1 VANWCG
7 ESENG
12 TAAHRGASFFLVAHA
27 WIAFAYKP
35 GMSDTRR
42 YSIYAFVISNAQLA
56 GQSPYDYYEGLKRQ
70 FTKGDDQLALRSDQL
85 TIEYP
90 PLALEIMRAPLPFV
104 AKDASVMRGMG
115 KNDIADWQRGY
126 RLLYFLA
133 HGAVLAGLAWWLGRR
148 KMGSSWGIAVGTVA
162 GIVMAY
168 VLYDRLDL
176 WLGLVLLGSL
186 SALITGHRYIAMT
199 LLGVAVSLKLVPIFL
214 LPLFLL
220 GVLPGATFSD
230 GLLSRRTLRIGLLAG
245 QVFAATGL
253 AVFLPFRLMWGPR
266 VWDFLAYHSQR
277 GFQIESTWSS
287 VLLVAAQLGYPAQ
300 VTHIFGAEEVV
311 GPGVTILAKVS
322 VLVVLA
328 VVGMAY
334 WLIWGALRNRRVEDS
349 ASGGTLAQQ
358 NPQIFV
364 WGAFAV
370 LALAMAGSKVFSPQ
384 YLCWFLPSLLLVER
398 PRDRSAAVPLV
409 IFLLV
414 CGLTTAVFPGFW
426 DEAVRVS
433 GIAQGKII
441 ILLPTLRVTLII
453 LARNLVW
460 IAFCIFAI
468 IQLRAA
474 RPMVEAATVPDTSPI
489 RRRRHHR

>member
-1 VANWCG
+1 
-7 ESENG
+7 
-12 TAAHRGASFFLVAHA
+12 
-27 WIAFAYKP
+27 
-35 GMSDTRR
+35 
-42 YSIYAFVISNAQLA
+42 
-56 GQSPYDYYEGLKRQ
+56 
-70 FTKGDDQLALRSDQL
+70 
-85 TIEYP
+85 
-90 PLALEIMRAPLPFV
+90 
-104 AKDASVMRGMG
+104 
-115 KNDIADWQRGY
+115 
-126 RLLYFLA
+126 
-133 HGAVLAGLAWWLGRR
+133 
-148 KMGSSWGIAVGTVA
+148 
-162 GIVMAY
+162 
-168 VLYDRLDL
+168 
-176 WLGLVLLGSL
+176 
-186 SALITGHRYIAMT
+186 MT
-199 LLGVAVSLKLVPIFL
+199 LLAVAVSLKLVPIFL

-220 GVLPGATFSD
+220 GVLPGTTFSD
-230 GLLSRRTLRIGLLAG
+230 VLLSRRTLRIGLLAG
-245 QVFAATGL
+245 LVFAATGL

-266 VWDFLAYHSQR
+266 VWHFLAYHSQR

-287 VLLVAAQLGYPAQ
+287 ALLVAAQLGYPAQ

-311 GPGVTILAKVS
+311 DSGVAILAKLS
-322 VLVVLA
+322 ILVVLA

-364 WGAFAV
+364 WGAFAM

-453 LARNLVW
+453 LARNFVW

>member
-1 VANWCG
+1 MV
-7 ESENG
+7 
-12 TAAHRGASFFLVAHA
+12 RPPIVVLLFFLVAHA
-27 WIAFAYKP
+27 WIAFGFKP
-35 GMSDTRR
+35 DMSDTRL
-42 YSIYAFVISNAQLA
+42 YSIYAFVTSNARLG
-56 GQSPYDYYEGLKRQ
+56 GQSPYDYYEGVKRHIG
-70 FTKGDDQLALRSDQL
+70 KGYKGSALQPDEV

-90 PLALEIMRAPLPFV
+90 PLALKILHAPLLFV
-104 AKDASVMRGMG
+104 AKNASGMRGMG
-115 KNDIADWQRGY
+115 KDDIADWQRGY
-126 RLLYFLA
+126 RILYFIA
-133 HGAVLAGLAWWLGRR
+133 HGTALSGLAWWLWRR
-148 KMGSSWGIAVGTVA
+148 KLGSSWGIAVGTVA

-176 WLGLVLLGSL
+176 WLGLVILGAL
-186 SALITGHRYIAMT
+186 SALITGHRYVALI
-199 LLGVAVSLKLVPIFL
+199 LLAVAVNLKLVPIFL
-214 LPLFLL
+214 LPLFVL
-220 GVLPGATFSD
+220 GVLPGSAFSD
-230 GLLSRRTLRIGLLAG
+230 GLLSRRMMRMGLQAG
-245 QVFAATGL
+245 LVFVAAGL
-253 AVFLPFRLMWGPR
+253 AMFLPFRLMWGPR

-277 GFQIESTWSS
+277 GFQLESTWSS
-287 VLLVAAQLGYPAQ
+287 ILLVAARLGYPAQ
-300 VTHIFGAEEVV
+300 VTHIFGAEEVI
-311 GPGVTILAKVS
+311 GPGVAILAKVS

-334 WLIWGALRNRRVEDS
+334 GLIWQALRNRHREDS
-349 ASGGTLAQQ
+349 ASEGTLAQQ
-358 NPQIFV
+358 NPQLFV

-460 IAFCIFAI
+460 IAFCVFAI

-474 RPMVEAATVPDTSPI
+474 RPMVEAATVPGTSPI